1 MPVDKN
7 QGSNTAPA
15 YSWYMYKYRGAFVA
29 PRATCAPCSSIDQMD
44 KASLGKY
51 ASQLCLETK
60 ECEQNTRN
68 FAFLLKQPGNVVY
81 HPSSVFEPGYCTPS
95 LVVNGPIAFHDLVG
109 ATVGDRVKINKINAY
124 PLKPEKKNYPLDSD
138 DSSYE
143 EICSNLARKV
153 LQQRRAEGGVITSLL
168 DDGGSELSV

>member
-1 MPVDKN
+1 MSSDGDTDLRTLNEVRELQEKVQQWRNMFKEMQTMPVDKN

-95 LVVNGPIAFHDLVG
+95 LVVNGPKAFHDLVG
-109 ATVGDRVKINKINAY
+109 AAVGDRFKSNKIQCLSIETREEEL
-124 PLKPEKKNYPLDSD
+124 PLGLG
-138 DSSYE
+138 
-143 EICSNLARKV
+143 R
-153 LQQRRAEGGVITSLL
+153 Q
-168 DDGGSELSV
+168 